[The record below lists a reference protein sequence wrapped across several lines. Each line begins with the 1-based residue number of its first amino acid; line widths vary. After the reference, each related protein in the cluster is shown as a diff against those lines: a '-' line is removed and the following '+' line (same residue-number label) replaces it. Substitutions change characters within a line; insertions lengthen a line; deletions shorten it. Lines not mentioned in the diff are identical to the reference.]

1 MRPPRIVPFL
11 IILLAALFLAACQP
25 QVVEVTRVITESG
38 ETVTEQI
45 EVTRIVEGETI
56 TEIIE
61 VTATPTAKGGRIVL
75 GTNKFPSGMDPHREV
90 AWEILYVLSAVYDT
104 LVYQNDA
111 GEFVPGLASSWEMSE
126 DGQTYTFHLREGVTF
141 HDGTPFNAEA
151 VKFNFD
157 RMVSPEM
164 QSQKAAS
171 LLGPYESSEV
181 IDEYT
186 IQVNLSEPYSPLLE
200 GLSLTYTGMASPTA
214 VQEWGD
220 EYQLHQVGTGPFI
233 FQEYNPESHLTLAPN
248 PDYAW
253 GPEIFENQGTPYLE
267 EVRWIFLPE
276 SASRLPALEAG
287 DVDIALSF
295 PPSDANQLLSRSD
308 LDLRI
313 TNLVGQPLYWFMNVE
328 KAPTD
333 DIRVRQAL
341 LHGLDRQTA
350 VNIVLR
356 GFYPVATGPLTAVT
370 TDYNPAV
377 ADMYPFDP
385 ERANALLEEAGWVD
399 SDGDGIRDKDGQP
412 LTISMIMQSWG
423 EIAPLG
429 EVLQAQMRELGIQVE
444 TELLS
449 WPAQLEVGTSGSA
462 NMTVMGG
469 SGFFADDSLRGFF
482 HSDNIDNGFAWSR
495 YRNDDFDALLEAG
508 ALAIDAGE
516 RKEIYDEVQTIIMDE
531 ALILP
536 VYDYVFMTGFNTGVK
551 DVKWSR
557 TGLVPYLN
565 DAFVDG

>member
-1 MRPPRIVPFL
+1 MRSPRILIFL
-11 IILLAALFLAACQP
+11 MLLLAAVLFTACQSP
-25 QVVEVTRVITESG
+25 VVEVTRVVTES

-56 TEIIE
+56 TELVE
-61 VTATPTAKGGRIVL
+61 VTATPTARGGQVVL

-104 LVYQNDA
+104 LVYQNEA
-111 GEFVPGLASSWEMSE
+111 GEFVPGLATSWDVSD
-126 DGQTYTFHLREGVTF
+126 DGQTYTFQLREGVTF

-151 VKFNFD
+151 AKYNFD
-157 RMVSPEM
+157 RMVAPDTR
-164 QSQKAAS
+164 SQKAAG

-186 IQVNLSEPYSPLLE
+186 IQVNLSESYSPLLE

-214 VQEWGD
+214 IEEWGE

-233 FQEYNPESHLTLAPN
+233 FQEYNPESHLTLVAN

-295 PPSDANQLLSRSD
+295 PPSDANQLLSQPD

-313 TNLVGQPLYWFMNVE
+313 TNLIGQPLYWFMNVE
-328 KAPTD
+328 RSPTD

-377 ADMYPFDP
+377 ADVYPYDL

-399 SDGDGIRDKDGQP
+399 SDGDGIRERDGQP
-412 LTISMIMQSWG
+412 LTIDMVLQSWG

-444 TELLS
+444 AELLS
-449 WPAQLEVGTSGSA
+449 WPAQLEVGTSGEA

-482 HSDNIDNGFAWSR
+482 HSDNIENGFSWSR
-495 YRNDDFDALLEAG
+495 LRSDELDGLLEAG
-508 ALAIDAGE
+508 ARATNPEE
-516 RKEIYDEVQTIIMDE
+516 RKEIYDQVQTLIMDE

-536 VYDYVFMTGFNTGVK
+536 VYDYVFMTGFNTRVK

-565 DAFVDG
+565 DAYVDG